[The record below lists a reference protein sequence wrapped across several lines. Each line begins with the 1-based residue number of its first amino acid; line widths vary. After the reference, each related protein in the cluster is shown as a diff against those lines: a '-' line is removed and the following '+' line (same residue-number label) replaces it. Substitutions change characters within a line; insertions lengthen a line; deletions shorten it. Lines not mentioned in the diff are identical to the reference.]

1 MRTLIVTPDGMGH
14 LPTRVW
20 EVVRQDQRTVDK
32 IVADISMLRFY
43 DDAELLPQTTGIH
56 DMPST
61 VNTYEVLD

>member
-1 MRTLIVTPDGMGH
+1 MRTLVITSDGMGH

-20 EVVRQDQRTVDK
+20 EVVRQDQRT
-32 IVADISMLRFY
+32 IESLAADITMLRFY
-43 DDAELLPQTTGIH
+43 EGAELLPQTTGIH